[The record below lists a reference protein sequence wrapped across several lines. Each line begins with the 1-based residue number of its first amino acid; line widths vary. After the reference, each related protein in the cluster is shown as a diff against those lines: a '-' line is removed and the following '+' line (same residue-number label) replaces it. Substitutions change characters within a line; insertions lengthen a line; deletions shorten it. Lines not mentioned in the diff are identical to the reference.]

1 MGARASIQSPW
12 RARRPVITLPNGHEI
27 SYSPP
32 PGPPKVGVR
41 ETVTS
46 RSRSNFCRKRDA
58 CRERPSLEVR
68 IATRLTPSECPLLA
82 QSRHAQCADECL
94 LLGAKRTLTNRCL
107 PISTHKVHGLARR
120 PEWQF
125 RRRVRLCSEWMPEEA
140 RDYPQRQKRVSAA
153 TGRPLIKLLVR
164 PELGSFAATPPHLLI
179 RRADCCAQGHLNFS
193 SRVTSKIKG
202 RRPKQTPFLL

>member
-82 QSRHAQCADECL
+82 LSGRASRAEECPL
-94 LLGAKRTLTNRCL
+94 LALTSRTW
-107 PISTHKVHGLARR
+107 PWAH
-120 PEWQF
+120 
-125 RRRVRLCSEWMPEEA
+125 
-140 RDYPQRQKRVSAA
+140 
-153 TGRPLIKLLVR
+153 
-164 PELGSFAATPPHLLI
+164 
-179 RRADCCAQGHLNFS
+179 S
-193 SRVTSKIKG
+193 SRVQSATGSRTSTDCRAFAAQLSLGLFLALSG
-202 RRPKQTPFLL
+202 RANRAVPHEVTGSIAFVMSAIGTKRKSATFA